1 MKSQEKNRLKS
12 VKSGI
17 DRKFTRMAKLWQRK
31 TVELRGVLM

>member
-1 MKSQEKNRLKS
+1 MKSQEKSLKS